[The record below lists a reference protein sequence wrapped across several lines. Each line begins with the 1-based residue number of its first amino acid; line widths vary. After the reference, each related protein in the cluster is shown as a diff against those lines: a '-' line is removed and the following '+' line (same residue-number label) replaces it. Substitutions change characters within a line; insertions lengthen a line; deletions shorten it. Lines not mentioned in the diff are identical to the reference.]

1 MHTIVTLSMS
11 PLFIVVIALPV
22 YAQSLS
28 PLEEDQD
35 GDGNPLNE
43 EEGIVFNCFVDEG
56 MVRSLARQFGI
67 EQQVGTTLSEDD
79 CNYVMHYLSGQCEE
93 QTATGANVTA
103 VCNTMLSGYLED
115 HDLLTKNFP
124 TDREQFNTIME
135 EFDRQTAIEEQEKT
149 TEEANTPSWTKDLET
164 DEEN

>member
-1 MHTIVTLSMS
+1 MNS
-11 PLFIVVIALPV
+11 LFIIVIVLPV
-22 YAQSLS
+22 YAQSPS

-35 GDGNPLNE
+35 GNGNPLNE
-43 EEGIVFNCFVDEG
+43 EEGIIFNCFVDEG
-56 MVRSLARQFGI
+56 MVRNLSTLLERQYGI
-67 EQQVGTTLSEDD
+67 EQQVETTISEDN

-93 QTATGANVTA
+93 QTASGANVTA

-135 EFDRQTAIEEQEKT
+135 EFDRQRALEEQEIA
-149 TEEANTPSWTKDLET
+149 TEETNTPSWTKDLET